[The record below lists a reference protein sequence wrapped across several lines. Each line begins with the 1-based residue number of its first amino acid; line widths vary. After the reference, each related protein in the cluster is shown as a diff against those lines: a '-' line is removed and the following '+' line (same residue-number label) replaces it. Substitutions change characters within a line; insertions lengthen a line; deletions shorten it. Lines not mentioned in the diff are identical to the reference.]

1 MNGDLLSAL
10 LSWWPFVLFVAAW
23 FLFGRTQ
30 ILSLMRPRASSE
42 GTNTPESRH
51 DVPTGNAT
59 DDPAWFA
66 AMEYYAFILNRTYKV
81 FVTDQMLV
89 GATVRGLV
97 ISPPVVSSSMLNQE
111 FWVRTQTAKRYERI
125 DPTSAKLLQMHS
137 ANFQVHWNDI
147 AQTEYRAGKKWGM
160 GNVPHSGRLVLQ
172 LRDGRQ
178 RELILLGR
186 QNGNTLKEKF
196 DHLVQASTG
205 KAPRVNSRGP
215 SGVTADLRDSR

>member
-1 MNGDLLSAL
+1 MNGDLWAL
-10 LSWWPFVLFVAAW
+10 LSWWPFVLFMAAW

-30 ILSLMRPRASSE
+30 ILSLIRPIALSE
-42 GTNTPESRH
+42 RKNTPEARH
-51 DVPTGNAT
+51 DASTGNGEAT
-59 DDPAWFA
+59 DDPTWFA

-89 GATVRGLV
+89 GVKVRSLV
-97 ISPPVVSSSMLNQE
+97 ISPPVATSSMLNQE
-111 FWVRTQTAKRYERI
+111 FWVTTQTAKSYERI
-125 DPTSAKLLQMHS
+125 DLTSAKLLQMHS

-147 AQTEYRAGKKWGM
+147 AQTEYRVGQKWGM
-160 GNVPHSGRLVLQ
+160 GKVPHSGRLVLQ

-196 DHLVQASTG
+196 DHLMQAGTG
-205 KAPRVNSRGP
+205 KLIA
-215 SGVTADLRDSR
+215 